1 MSARGEVPKQ
11 PFPNLVFSQAN
22 SISMKLMYCEFVILS
37 NMRAKQAQAEEGNIY
52 FGEFVRI
59 RGSDSFKLAGEKKV

>member
-1 MSARGEVPKQ
+1 
-11 PFPNLVFSQAN
+11 
-22 SISMKLMYCEFVILS
+22 MYCEFVILS
-37 NMRAKQAQAEEGNIY
+37 NMRAKQAKAEEGNIY